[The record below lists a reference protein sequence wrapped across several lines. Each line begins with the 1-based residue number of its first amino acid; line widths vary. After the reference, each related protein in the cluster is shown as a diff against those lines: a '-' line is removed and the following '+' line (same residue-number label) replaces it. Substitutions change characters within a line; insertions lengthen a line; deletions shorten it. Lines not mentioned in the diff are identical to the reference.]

1 MCIYC
6 GSNKVDKTFIIKD
19 RGWGSQFDLLEVRFP
34 LCNTCLKKKIKK
46 KWLTEKPNI
55 GNNYLY
61 ENEILDL
68 MDKIGIDKFE
78 NNIIDRTIV
87 REYN

>member
-19 RGWGSQFDLLEVRFP
+19 RGYGSQFDLLEIKFP

-46 KWLTEKPNI
+46 KWLTE
-55 GNNYLY
+55 
-61 ENEILDL
+61 
-68 MDKIGIDKFE
+68 
-78 NNIIDRTIV
+78 
-87 REYN
+87 